1 MNITGYARSCRE
13 SFQALAF
20 HDVDSLVLS
29 QLCYYEFESLSDRRR
44 RLPLRELLRG
54 NLDELTRRYKNPVP
68 HAAFLNAVAD
78 SPRFGDLVLS
88 HFRLRARPEEEVQF
102 CAMTFRGKDLAFL
115 AFRGTDNSMTGWKED
130 MNMSFADSVPAQ
142 KEAVRYLK
150 TVAKSCSL
158 PLWLGGHSKGG
169 NLAVYASLFCGEPIQ
184 ERIRAVFNHD
194 GPGFRPAVLEHPAY
208 GRMLGKLHKSM
219 PNFSVFGMI
228 LSQREPVKVVRSDR
242 TLLMQHDPLSWQ
254 IAGTEFETL
263 PDLSPWSKKIG
274 VVINRWMARYSD
286 ADRRRFVD
294 TLFFL
299 LAENGYTDSE
309 AVLADWKNCTRTL
322 YTSGQK
328 LDPDTR
334 RFMRNT
340 VGSLIALSARSFLFP
355 VPPKPAEFGREV
367 VRPAGSGARPQKGR
381 PSGKRS

>member
-158 PLWLGGHSKGG
+158 PLWLGGTLQGRQSGRLC
-169 NLAVYASLFCGEPIQ
+169 LAVLRGTHPGADPGGLQPRRAGIPPGRAGAPRLRADAGKAAQ
-184 ERIRAVFNHD
+184 EHAQ
-194 GPGFRPAVLEHPAY
+194 VL
-208 GRMLGKLHKSM
+208 G
-219 PNFSVFGMI
+219 
-228 LSQREPVKVVRSDR
+228 VR
-242 TLLMQHDPLSWQ
+242 HDPL
-254 IAGTEFETL
+254 
-263 PDLSPWSKKIG
+263 
-274 VVINRWMARYSD
+274 
-286 ADRRRFVD
+286 
-294 TLFFL
+294 
-299 LAENGYTDSE
+299 
-309 AVLADWKNCTRTL
+309 
-322 YTSGQK
+322 
-328 LDPDTR
+328 
-334 RFMRNT
+334 
-340 VGSLIALSARSFLFP
+340 
-355 VPPKPAEFGREV
+355 PA
-367 VRPAGSGARPQKGR
+367 
-381 PSGKRS
+381 